1 MYSFTDNTVAAWLLC
16 FNTPSLEL
24 YHPTP
29 RPDLTKCSF
38 LETQITYFPLSSFSV
53 SLSPDVLSLSQWP
66 QPTPFSVWGSNQPA
80 GVTFRLSDNFLKFS
94 SRFCLEPLDS
104 FLRPPRPIIIWL
116 GLSGDHCL
124 LSLGSSWTPPPPPR
138 PSEMQQPT
146 SVLYCEILM
155 VWAKGDTS
163 LRPLC
168 NLSFVYGTTEITWI
182 DLNVHMLIFRIWWIA
197 VAVHVKCLVWLPS
210 HFPS

>member
-29 RPDLTKCSF
+29 RPDLTKHSF
-38 LETQITYFPLSSFSV
+38 LQTWITYFPLSSFLFLFLQTS
-53 SLSPDVLSLSQWP
+53 SLTVAPANPS
-66 QPTPFSVWGSNQPA
+66 SVWGSNQPA

-124 LSLGSSWTPPPPPR
+124 LSLGSSWTPPPPPPPP
-138 PSEMQQPT
+138 PSQMQQPS

-155 VWAKGDTS
+155 LWAKGIRAGDPS
-163 LRPLC
+163 AIHLLFMAPLRLHV
-168 NLSFVYGTTEITWI
+168 LTLMF
-182 DLNVHMLIFRIWWIA
+182 IF
-197 VAVHVKCLVWLPS
+197 
-210 HFPS
+210 